1 MTTPYD
7 SSIAQFNTLLQQS
20 QQAMVCGPECQKAKT
35 AQTLNQQ
42 YLDSQTNL
50 KTAPAQVQT
59 AAKNYYTFVGGTAG
73 YNNYVSTELG
83 AKAESLVTELKNVF
97 SKNFSSVKALC
108 DTFSTQLINSQYAQ
122 QIYDKYL
129 EENSALENELKD
141 NSYDIFTNDRKT
153 YYEDQGVDN
162 LKWWS
167 RGFSV
172 FYWILVVA
180 YIICFFISSSGFSV
194 LSRILILLFLIIY
207 PFIASRIF
215 NYIIS
220 IFYRISSVLPKNS
233 YLHN

>member
-7 SSIAQFNTLLQQS
+7 STISQVNTLVQQS
-20 QQAMVCGPECQKAKT
+20 QQA
-35 AQTLNQQ
+35 L
-42 YLDSQTNL
+42 
-50 KTAPAQVQT
+50 VQS
-59 AAKNYYTFVGGTAG
+59 AEKKYYTFVGGTAG
-73 YNNYVSTELG
+73 YSDYITKELG
-83 AKAESLVTELKNVF
+83 TKADSIITKIKNEFSKIFSSAKALTD
-97 SKNFSSVKALC
+97 A
-108 DTFSTQLINSQYAQ
+108 FSTQLINSQYAEQ
-122 QIYDKYL
+122 VYDKYL
-129 EENSALENELKD
+129 EENEALENELKD

-167 RGFSV
+167 TGFSV

-194 LSRILILLFLIIY
+194 LSRMLILLFLIIY
-207 PFIASRIF
+207 PFIASQIF

-220 IFYRISSVLPKNS
+220 IFYRISSVLPRNS